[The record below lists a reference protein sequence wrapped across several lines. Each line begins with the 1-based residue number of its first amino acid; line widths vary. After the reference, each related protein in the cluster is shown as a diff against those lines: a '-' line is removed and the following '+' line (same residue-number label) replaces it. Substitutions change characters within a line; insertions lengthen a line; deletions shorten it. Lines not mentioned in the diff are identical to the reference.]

1 MNAQTPALPPLLD
14 ELEAALSLVQQA
26 LTQRDALQLELYSSQ
41 VQRLMAS
48 ALAEAREQP
57 LAQPLRHR
65 LAQAGARLAAQR
77 EALFRATTALDRA
90 IDTLMPAEISP
101 VGIYGE
107 SGRSL
112 RQRSSG
118 DTLIA

>member
-1 MNAQTPALPPLLD
+1 MNVPSSSLPPLLD

-26 LTQRDALQLELYSSQ
+26 LTQRDALQLEVSSSQ
-41 VQRLMAS
+41 VQRLMAR

-57 LAQPLRHR
+57 LAAAERQR

-77 EALFRATTALDRA
+77 QMLFRATTALDRA
-90 IDTLMPAEISP
+90 LDTLMPAEP
-101 VGIYGE
+101 NPAGIYGE

-112 RQRSSG
+112 RKQSSG
-118 DTLIA
+118 DSLIA

>member
-1 MNAQTPALPPLLD
+1 MNAQSSPLPPLLD

-26 LTQRDALQLELYSSQ
+26 LTQRDALQLELSTSQ

-48 ALAEAREQP
+48 ALASAR
-57 LAQPLRHR
+57 AQPLPAADRQR

-77 EALFRATTALDRA
+77 QMLFRATTALDRA
-90 IDTLMPAEISP
+90 LETLMPAEISP
-101 VGIYGE
+101 AGIYGE

-112 RQRSSG
+112 RKQSSG
-118 DTLIA
+118 DSLIA